1 MRVFKP
7 TYKAKDG
14 KTKRVNKW
22 WVELRD
28 HLSIVRRF
36 PGYAG
41 DRTARTQTEALGNQI
56 QRLVNFKRAGDPPDE
71 KANLWL
77 DQIDRKLR
85 DKLVEFGLVDDR
97 KSYEARPLTEY
108 LPEFQASIKPRKN

>member
-1 MRVFKP
+1 MFWSQIASGP
-7 TYKAKDG
+7 
-14 KTKRVNKW
+14 N
-22 WVELRD
+22 
-28 HLSIVRRF
+28 F
-36 PGYAG
+36 C
-41 DRTARTQTEALGNQI
+41 RTNG
-56 QRLVNFKRAGDPPDE
+56 V
-71 KANLWL
+71 L